1 VDWQNIR
8 LSLTNARRRAGPTW
22 ILRALVDETQRMFPD
37 PGPEP
42 GTMVWVFLSPAAE
55 LRADRALLETVA
67 LGDPSLTVEVRCID
81 RDRIAMELAL
91 HTADAWY
98 LDPEGTAAIVTDT
111 GRLASVARHFEHLK
125 HLTDRPPPWLVH
137 LHDRPPTAPGQQ
149 GPWTSSRRLRLPLD
163 EVAEPRAW
171 THWDRRAWAL
181 RRLAAPTDDSVAKR
195 SLRQHPG
202 ERRGDFWHGADLL
215 TEVRLHELERVD
227 EVVAGLWRLG
237 SGMPVERARAEA
249 EAVQLGVE
257 AAEVG
262 AAIDAL
268 LVAQLL
274 RWHDRDRLEVPH
286 SWREGLLL
294 PMRRVVLRLA
304 RQDDQSWPL
313 EKLRHQ
319 HRQSFLRPTGPLTPD
334 PKLHRRIENDSREDA
349 WRWVRWALMNHL
361 GLVEEQTDWEAKG
374 PKWVLARP
382 PSTADFAQVTVA
394 KARRVQERL
403 RTRLPRER
411 LEAELQREE
420 QIARPRRWL
429 QALRDAGLVRRRGD
443 HYEWE
448 RDAQLHPPRGY

>member
-1 VDWQNIR
+1 
-8 LSLTNARRRAGPTW
+8 
-22 ILRALVDETQRMFPD
+22 
-37 PGPEP
+37 
-42 GTMVWVFLSPAAE
+42 
-55 LRADRALLETVA
+55 
-67 LGDPSLTVEVRCID
+67 
-81 RDRIAMELAL
+81 
-91 HTADAWY
+91 
-98 LDPEGTAAIVTDT
+98 
-111 GRLASVARHFEHLK
+111 
-125 HLTDRPPPWLVH
+125 
-137 LHDRPPTAPGQQ
+137 
-149 GPWTSSRRLRLPLD
+149 
-163 EVAEPRAW
+163 
-171 THWDRRAWAL
+171 
-181 RRLAAPTDDSVAKR
+181 
-195 SLRQHPG
+195 
-202 ERRGDFWHGADLL
+202 
-215 TEVRLHELERVD
+215 
-227 EVVAGLWRLG
+227 
-237 SGMPVERARAEA
+237 MPVERARAEA

-313 EKLRHQ
+313 DKLRHQ

-349 WRWVRWALMNHL
+349 WGWVRWALMNHL

-403 RTRLPRER
+403 RTRIPRER
-411 LEAELQREE
+411 LEAQLQREE

-429 QALRDAGLVRRRGD
+429 QALRDARLVRRRGD